1 VISLP
6 KAAQAKTLPLSHHG
20 RRTKKHAKRRAKLE
34 TPEQRKQRL
43 RREELTSAAAIV
55 ERRAEYPPGSLIVSW
70 AERELTYEQ
79 RLQKA
84 ALESVSTNER
94 G

>member
-1 VISLP
+1 MFSLSN
-6 KAAQAKTLPLSHHG
+6 AAQAETLPLSHHG
-20 RRTKKHAKRRAKLE
+20 RRVRKRAKRRGKLE

-43 RREELTSAAAIV
+43 RREELNSAAAIV

-70 AERELTYEQ
+70 AIRELAYEE

-84 ALESVSTNER
+84 ALESVDQ
-94 G
+94 